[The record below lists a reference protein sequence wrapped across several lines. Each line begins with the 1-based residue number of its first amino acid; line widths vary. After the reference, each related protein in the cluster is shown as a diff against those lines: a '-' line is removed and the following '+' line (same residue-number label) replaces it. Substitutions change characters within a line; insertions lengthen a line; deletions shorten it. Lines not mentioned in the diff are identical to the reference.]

1 MRALARRLVYC
12 LPPLWRI
19 RLRKRA
25 TLLYDQAG
33 YGDTLMAAAVAR
45 ELKQAVPGIHI
56 TMNRCKASL
65 LHGNPFVDAVGDSYD
80 GIDLNYHYGPHN
92 AGESLSENL
101 IEAMGR
107 KAGLRNI
114 SHSVNFFPAAKE
126 RAYARA
132 LCRDLPR
139 PIITIQAGAGPF
151 AAGRKDWPIEYWHNL
166 VEALRARNATTLQ
179 LGAKGDPVIDGARD
193 LTGALTIR
201 QSFALIEH
209 ADLHAGVVS
218 SCMHGAAAVGATA
231 VILYGG
237 FERASAHDYPTVIA
251 LESHMPC
258 APCIRAHQ
266 RILPCPIGVEC
277 MKSITPEKA
286 LAAINAAL
294 RRRDIAAPDSREDSH
309 AA

>member
-1 MRALARRLVYC
+1 LYC

-33 YGDTLMAAAVAR
+33 YGDTLMVAAVAR
-45 ELKQAVPGIHI
+45 ELKQAAPGTHI
-56 TMNRCKASL
+56 TINRCKASL
-65 LHGNPFVDAVGDSYD
+65 LHGNPFVDAIGASYD

-92 AGESLSENL
+92 AGDTLCENL

-107 KAGLRNI
+107 KAGLRAI
-114 SHSVNFFPAAKE
+114 AHTVNFFPAAEE
-126 RAYARA
+126 RAQARA
-132 LCRDLPR
+132 FCRDLPR

-151 AAGRKDWPIEYWHNL
+151 AAGRKDWPIEHWAAL

-179 LGAKGDPVIDGARD
+179 LGAKGEPRIDGALD
-193 LTGALTIR
+193 LTGTLTIR
-201 QSFALIEH
+201 QSFALIEQ

-237 FERASAHDYPTVIA
+237 FERASAHAYPTVIA
-251 LESHMPC
+251 LESDMPC

-266 RILPCPIGVEC
+266 RITPCPIGVAC

-286 LAAINAAL
+286 LAAIEAAL
-294 RRRDIAAPDSREDSH
+294 RGRDIAAPGARKGSD